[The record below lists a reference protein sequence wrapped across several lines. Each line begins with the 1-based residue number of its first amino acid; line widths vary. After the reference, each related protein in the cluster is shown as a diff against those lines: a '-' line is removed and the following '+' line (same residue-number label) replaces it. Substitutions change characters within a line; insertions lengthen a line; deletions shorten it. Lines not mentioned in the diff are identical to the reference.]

1 MKVEPN
7 KKLLF
12 IPFYFYKAVYY
23 SENNQRGCFLEIP
36 VEISLSDKYTS
47 RQYKK
52 KQSFI
57 LSFVNKM
64 DDTVSKVSW
73 RTMISLE
80 VLAKVTASRWDHLFL
95 PWCIAGQSHLQ
106 CDDDDDDSK
115 KNIGDG
121 VSNTI

>member
-1 MKVEPN
+1 
-7 KKLLF
+7 
-12 IPFYFYKAVYY
+12 
-23 SENNQRGCFLEIP
+23 
-36 VEISLSDKYTS
+36 
-47 RQYKK
+47 
-52 KQSFI
+52 
-57 LSFVNKM
+57 M

-95 PWCIAGQSHLQ
+95 PWCIAGQYHLHR
-106 CDDDDDDSK
+106 DDDDDDNK